1 MLAAKARYDIPAFAL
16 IAESLIIGSLG
27 RGGRAIGS
35 SGDAKLTETFT
46 AFHGLRFCLISDG
59 YFASR
64 TTSMA

>member
-1 MLAAKARYDIPAFAL
+1 MLAAKALCDIPALAL
-16 IAESLIIGSLG
+16 IADTLIIGTLG